1 MSEGWSGDTV
11 DLDAAVP
18 AAQGGDERAFTALYR
33 ALQPGLLRYLH
44 ALVRADAE
52 DVAAETWLNVTRD
65 FGTFRGGWA
74 EFRAWTVTIARHR
87 ALDHVRHQGR
97 RPSISTPNDELTGVV
112 ADDDTAGRAIEGLS
126 TQEAV
131 ALIASLPQDQAEAVM
146 LRVVIGLDARTAGRV
161 LGKSAGAVRT
171 ATYRGLGNLS
181 ARLAAT
187 TPVTQTLA
195 PTLKE
200 VR

>member
-1 MSEGWSGDTV
+1 MPEGRSGDTV
-11 DLDAAVP
+11 DLDAAVS

-44 ALVRADAE
+44 ALVRTDAE

-65 FGTFRGGWA
+65 FGTFRGGWS

-97 RPSISTPNDELTGVV
+97 RPSICTPNDELTGIV

-146 LRVVIGLDARTAGRV
+146 LRVVIGLDAKTAGRV